1 MDGYTAPMIA
11 HTSVS
16 VADYEKSKELYAAM
30 LAPLGYALKT
40 DIGEY
45 KVAGYAQGGKTDF
58 WIAEKGPGPG
68 VHVAFM
74 ASGKDA
80 VQAFFDAAI
89 EAGATDN
96 GAPGFR
102 AEYSPEY
109 YAAFVHD
116 LDGNNIEAVWM
127 DLPE

>member
-1 MDGYTAPMIA
+1 MIA

-16 VADYEKSKELYAAM
+16 VRDYAKSKGLYAAM
-30 LAPLGYALKT
+30 LAPLGYALQM

-45 KVAGYAQGGKTDF
+45 KVAGYAEGGRIDF
-58 WIAEKGPGPG
+58 WIGEKENGSA

-74 ASGKDA
+74 APSQEA
-80 VQAFFDAAI
+80 VEAFHAAALA
-89 EAGATDN
+89 AGAADN
-96 GAPGFR
+96 GAPGYR

-127 DLPE
+127 NLPV